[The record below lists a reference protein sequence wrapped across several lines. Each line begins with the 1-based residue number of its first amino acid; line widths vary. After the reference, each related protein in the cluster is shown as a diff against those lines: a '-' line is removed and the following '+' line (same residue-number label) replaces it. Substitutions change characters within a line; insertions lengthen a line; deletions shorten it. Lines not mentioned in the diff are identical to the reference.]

1 MAHRQR
7 LNLVEYITNKGAYSQ
22 ADLARELNVSRAQIT
37 KWKAGECLPHDR
49 QAQLMKLAG
58 LFDTV
63 SEEWAM
69 FAETQENAEA
79 WYTYFR
85 ALVEDL
91 EWGVSLCDLS
101 SDTPEIYFWHILEEL
116 LDLGA
121 EISSVAPETRWEGED
136 EYNLTPL
143 ASCLT
148 AIFETWGQLYDWM
161 DVTLEFDDL
170 DDTVTYELFE
180 VVEDLRWIASGIAIE
195 DVEQELLTAIGCD
208 PAKIQ
213 SHVEQSRKK
222 AATRLAEICNIRIKH
237 GLPITDDYFQLLT
250 VPAIELAESPWF
262 RPIPHSRH
270 TGQAITSY
278 LPYGERQLLAHQECQ
293 ARMLQQIDAKLD
305 RLLEQ
310 PN

>member
-7 LNLVEYITNKGAYSQ
+7 LNLVEYITNKGTYSQ

-37 KWKAGECLPHDR
+37 KWKAGECLQHDR
-49 QAQLMKLAG
+49 QTQPMKLAG

-91 EWGVSLCDLS
+91 EWGDSLCDLS

-143 ASCLT
+143 ASCLMAT
-148 AIFETWGQLYDWM
+148 FETWGQLYDWM

-170 DDTVTYELFE
+170 DGTVTYELFE
-180 VVEDLRWIASGIAIE
+180 VVEDLRWVASGIAIE

-222 AATRLAEICNIRIKH
+222 AATRLAEVCNIRIKH
-237 GLPITDDYFQLLT
+237 GLPMRFSIACEQDASGKRFHQNLPRQAPLMTTTKSGRSRAFLT
-250 VPAIELAESPWF
+250 NCGTWLSKST
-262 RPIPHSRH
+262 PI
-270 TGQAITSY
+270 
-278 LPYGERQLLAHQECQ
+278 
-293 ARMLQQIDAKLD
+293 
-305 RLLEQ
+305 
-310 PN
+310 